1 MGIERILDPAIKNNL
16 HIEKGKTLRDI
27 FDAKLKELNVA
38 QSKVETLISIERKT
52 LNSILNNTAKRID
65 VVNLIKISHFLG
77 LEMNELLALYAP
89 EMPIEMIKEVQLA
102 KDASYIFNNF
112 DIDSLIKI
120 GIILKGDNS
129 QDIRRKL
136 EKFFTFSSIYDYTQD
151 TIFPAFSRPKRDS
164 HEQVRA
170 FWIKSAYTQ
179 FKQINNP
186 NEYNREY
193 LTDLIYKIKP
203 YTRDVQ
209 GGLLSVA
216 RALYKIGITVIFQP
230 SIQRLQIKGATFA
243 CNGKP
248 CIVLSDLNKRYP
260 TLWFVLLHELY
271 HVLYDFNEIIERS
284 YHVSEEDSSDLFLL
298 DEISPDEFARDFLL
312 NKERLKFVSAYIN
325 SPTIVEKCAREWSIH
340 PSIIYAIYMYEASQ
354 NGFTMIWSG
363 PLAKEI
369 PSTDD
374 ALKLFNTHPFEKECL
389 EESVKKIKELIYNI

>member
-1 MGIERILDPAIKNNL
+1 M
-16 HIEKGKTLRDI
+16 
-27 FDAKLKELNVA
+27 KELNVA

-52 LNSILNNTAKRID
+52 LNSILDNTAKRID

-216 RALYKIGITVIFQP
+216 RALYK
-230 SIQRLQIKGATFA
+230 RLQIKGATFA